1 MSFLPACFF
10 LLFFIQIRSASW
22 KLTEGASSS
31 MRLKQCAIWKL
42 HNRKICGHL
51 LKGSAETGLIGQ
63 EQLLCHELNPVIQG
77 TDFFC
82 KRFNLLLQAKE
93 HSDKK

>member
-1 MSFLPACFF
+1 
-10 LLFFIQIRSASW
+10 
-22 KLTEGASSS
+22 

-51 LKGSAETGLIGQ
+51 LRGSAETGLIGQ
-63 EQLLCHELNPVIQG
+63 DQLLCHELHPVIQG
-77 TDFFC
+77 TDFFG

-93 HSDKK
+93 HGDKKLLINGIQLFLRVPNCHNRELL